1 MTDRSPDA
9 ALLDAARALDAADPL
24 RAHLE
29 AFADAPG
36 VTAYLDGNSLGR
48 PLRDIPEKLAA
59 FVRDDWGTRLI
70 RSWDEQWMALPME
83 LGDRIGRVALGAAA
97 GQTVVADSTSVL
109 LYKLMRAALRQAQ
122 GPNGAEAQGRDG
134 AAAQGR
140 DGDEWQGRD
149 GAALRQAQGPNGDE
163 AQGRDG
169 AGAQG
174 PDRAGAQGTDGIEG
188 QGRRTEIVIEAGNF
202 PTDRFLAEGVA
213 AETGMTLRWIEPD
226 PVRGVTV
233 ADIEAVVSD
242 RTALVSLSH
251 VDYRSGALADMPA
264 ITAAVHD
271 AGALMMWDLCHSVGV
286 VPMQLDEWGVD
297 MAVGC
302 TYKYLNGG
310 PGSPA
315 FAYLRRGLQGVL
327 RQPIQGWWSAADIFA
342 MGPEYEPST
351 DIRQLLSGTP
361 PVTSMLAMQGMLDL
375 IEQSTIAAVRAKSQ
389 SLTDLAVRAYDELLE
404 PLGVRL
410 LSPRDSALRG
420 GHVTIGHPDFR
431 EVTARL
437 WADGIIPDFR
447 FPDGIRLGLSPL
459 STSHMETVTGVL
471 AVRDALES
479 DDR

>member
-1 MTDRSPDA
+1 MTDLPDSA
-9 ALLDAARALDAADPL
+9 VHDSAVHDSALLEAARALDAADPL
-24 RAHLE
+24 AAHLD

-36 VTAYLDGNSLGR
+36 VDAYLDGNSLGR
-48 PLRDIPEKLAA
+48 PLRDIPERLAA
-59 FVRDDWGTRLI
+59 FVREDWGTRLI

-83 LGDRIGRVALGAAA
+83 LGDRIGRVALGAAS

-109 LYKLMRAALRQAQ
+109 IYKLMRAA
-122 GPNGAEAQGRDG
+122 
-134 AAAQGR
+134 AAA
-140 DGDEWQGRD
+140 D
-149 GAALRQAQGPNGDE
+149 P
-163 AQGRDG
+163 
-169 AGAQG
+169 
-174 PDRAGAQGTDGIEG
+174 T
-188 QGRRTEIVIEAGNF
+188 RTELVIEAGNF

-213 AETGMTLRWIEPD
+213 AETGMTVRWIEPD
-226 PVRGVTV
+226 PVLGVSV
-233 ADIEAVVSD
+233 ADVVAVVSE

-264 ITAAVHD
+264 ITDAVH
-271 AGALMMWDLCHSVGV
+271 ASGALMMWDLCHSAGV
-286 VPMQLDEWGVD
+286 IPMQLDAWGVD

-315 FAYLRRGLQGVL
+315 FAYLNRAHQGTL

-342 MGPEYEPST
+342 MGPEYVPAG

-375 IEQSTIAAVRAKSQ
+375 IEESGIDAVRAKSR
-389 SLTDLAVRAYDELLE
+389 SLTDLAVRGFDEELA

-410 LSPRDSALRG
+410 LSPRDADLRG

-431 EVTARL
+431 EVTKKL
-437 WADGIIPDFR
+437 WTQGIIPDFR

-459 STSHMETVTGVL
+459 STSHVETVTGVL
-471 AVRDALES
+471 AVRDAL
-479 DDR
+479 RA

>member
-1 MTDRSPDA
+1 MTDRSSDD
-9 ALLDAARALDAADPL
+9 ALLDAARTLDAADPL
-24 RAHLE
+24 HGHLD

-48 PLRDIPEKLAA
+48 PLRDIPDKLAA

-109 LYKLMRAALRQAQ
+109 IYKLMRAALRQAQ
-122 GPNGAEAQGRDG
+122 GPNGAKAQGPNG
-134 AAAQGR
+134 AK
-140 DGDEWQGRD
+140 
-149 GAALRQAQGPNGDE
+149 AQGPNGDE
-163 AQGRDG
+163 GH
-169 AGAQG
+169 
-174 PDRAGAQGTDGIEG
+174 
-188 QGRRTEIVIEAGNF
+188 GRRTEIVIEAGNF

-226 PVRGVTV
+226 PVLGVTV
-233 ADIEAVVSD
+233 ADVEAVVSD

-315 FAYLRRGLQGVL
+315 FAYLRRDLQGVL

-342 MGPEYEPST
+342 MGPEYEPSS

-375 IEQSTIAAVRAKSQ
+375 IEQSTIEAVRAKSQ
-389 SLTDLAVRAYDELLE
+389 SLTDLAVRAYDELLA
-404 PLGVRL
+404 PIGVRL

-431 EVTARL
+431 AVTARL

-459 STSHMETVTGVL
+459 STSHRETVTGVL
-471 AVRDALES
+471 AVRDALAS

>member
-1 MTDRSPDA
+1 MTDSLDSR
-9 ALLDAARALDAADPL
+9 LLDRANALDAADPL
-24 RAHLE
+24 RAHLD
-29 AFADAPG
+29 AFAEAPG

-48 PLRDIPEKLAA
+48 PLRDTAEKLAA
-59 FVRDDWGTRLI
+59 FVREDWGTRLI

-109 LYKLMRAALRQAQ
+109 IYKLMRAALQ
-122 GPNGAEAQGRDG
+122 PSS
-134 AAAQGR
+134 AAG
-140 DGDEWQGRD
+140 
-149 GAALRQAQGPNGDE
+149 
-163 AQGRDG
+163 
-169 AGAQG
+169 
-174 PDRAGAQGTDGIEG
+174 RAG
-188 QGRRTEIVIEAGNF
+188 RTEIVIEAGNF

-213 AETGMTLRWIEPD
+213 AETGMTLRWLEPD
-226 PVRGVTV
+226 PVHGVTI
-233 ADIEAVVSD
+233 ADVSAVISD
-242 RTALVSLSH
+242 RTALVALSH
-251 VDYRSGALADMPA
+251 VDYRSGALADMPG
-264 ITAAVHD
+264 ITATVHA
-271 AGALMMWDLCHSVGV
+271 AGALMMWDLCHSAGV

-297 MAVGC
+297 LAAGC

-315 FAYLRRGLQGVL
+315 FAYLRRSLQGAL

-342 MGPEYEPST
+342 MGPEYVPAG

-375 IEQSTIAAVRAKSQ
+375 IEQSSIDAIRAKSVT
-389 SLTDLAVRAYDELLE
+389 LTEFAVEAYDEALA

-410 LSPRDSALRG
+410 LSPRDAAIRG

-431 EVTARL
+431 AVTQRL

-459 STSHMETVTGVL
+459 STSHVETLTGVL
-471 AVRDALES
+471 AIRDALQA
-479 DDR
+479 

>member
-1 MTDRSPDA
+1 MTDLHDPAVLDS
-9 ALLDAARALDAADPL
+9 ALLEHARALDAADPL
-24 RAHLE
+24 AAHLD

-36 VTAYLDGNSLGR
+36 VDAYLDGNSLGR
-48 PLRDIPEKLAA
+48 PLRDIPERLAA
-59 FVRDDWGTRLI
+59 FVREDWGTRLI

-83 LGDRIGRVALGAAA
+83 LGDRIGRVALGAAS

-109 LYKLMRAALRQAQ
+109 IYKLMRAA
-122 GPNGAEAQGRDG
+122 
-134 AAAQGR
+134 AAA
-140 DGDEWQGRD
+140 D
-149 GAALRQAQGPNGDE
+149 P
-163 AQGRDG
+163 
-169 AGAQG
+169 
-174 PDRAGAQGTDGIEG
+174 T
-188 QGRRTEIVIEAGNF
+188 RTELVIEAGNF

-226 PVRGVTV
+226 PVLGVSVTDV
-233 ADIEAVVSD
+233 VAVVSE

-264 ITAAVHD
+264 ITDAVH
-271 AGALMMWDLCHSVGV
+271 ASGALMMWDLCHSAGV
-286 VPMQLDEWGVD
+286 VPMHLDAWGVD

-315 FAYLRRGLQGVL
+315 FAYLNRAHQGTL

-342 MGPEYEPST
+342 MGPEYVPAG

-375 IEQSTIAAVRAKSQ
+375 IEESGIDAVRAKSR
-389 SLTDLAVRAYDELLE
+389 SLTDLAVRAFDEQLA

-410 LSPRDSALRG
+410 LSPRDADLRG

-431 EVTARL
+431 EVTQKL
-437 WADGIIPDFR
+437 WAEGVIPDFR

-459 STSHMETVTGVL
+459 STSHVETVTGVL
-471 AVRDALES
+471 AVRDAL
-479 DDR
+479 RA

>member
-1 MTDRSPDA
+1 MTDRSSDD
-9 ALLDAARALDAADPL
+9 ALLDTARTLDAADPL
-24 RAHLE
+24 QGHLD

-48 PLRDIPEKLAA
+48 PLRDIPDKLAA

-109 LYKLMRAALRQAQ
+109 IYKLMRAALRQAQ
-122 GPNGAEAQGRDG
+122 GPNGAKTQGPNG
-134 AAAQGR
+134 AK
-140 DGDEWQGRD
+140 
-149 GAALRQAQGPNGDE
+149 AQGPNGD
-163 AQGRDG
+163 A
-169 AGAQG
+169 AQG
-174 PDRAGAQGTDGIEG
+174 PNGDEG

-226 PVRGVTV
+226 PVLGVTV
-233 ADIEAVVSD
+233 ADVEAVVSD

-251 VDYRSGALADMPA
+251 VGYRSGALADMPA

-315 FAYLRRGLQGVL
+315 FAYLRRDLQGVL

-342 MGPEYEPST
+342 MGPEYEPSS

-375 IEQSTIAAVRAKSQ
+375 IEQSTIEAVRAKSQ
-389 SLTDLAVRAYDELLE
+389 SLTDLAVRAYDELLA
-404 PLGVRL
+404 PIGVRL

-431 EVTARL
+431 AVTARL

-459 STSHMETVTGVL
+459 STSHRETVTGVL

-479 DDR
+479 HDR